1 MRGSRKLKLS
11 ARGEEMTITITSAN
25 CLQSSLRRIIIVNT
39 TMRGPATAAARY
51 TGILLLH
58 LIVART

>member
-1 MRGSRKLKLS
+1 MRGSRKLS

-39 TMRGPATAAARY
+39 TMRGPATAAAARY

-58 LIVART
+58 LSVART